1 MIAVDGYF
9 DGCNCDVH
17 DAEAMDVRVAEAMDV
32 RVAEAMDV
40 RDTRWE
46 YSMSRRRAR

>member
-32 RVAEAMDV
+32 R
-40 RDTRWE
+40 DTRWE